1 MSNPV
6 NGTIYRPL
14 YLEDSL
20 VSPDSVYKSLGITDE
35 VVAFVKEIRGLIS
48 DDFII
53 NSYSSTVTLTTA
65 PDGTPKKHGNLVFKD
80 TYEYGF
86 GELTSQDV
94 IDAVNK
100 VLHAGYLYPV
110 HDLAAAK
117 KYSFSMTDP
126 RLDEDHKFSFSIIYD
141 IPERPATLNSR
152 VDTLEKF
159 GAKTMAAVSEIQDT
173 ISNAKATTTEKPEA
187 TESHDVPEP
196 ETTVPETPQEP
207 EAEYPTTEKP
217 EPSEAHEVPK
227 VEATVPETPQEPEIE
242 TTVPETS
249 QEPEVEDNSAED
261 DASSE
266 TTEQQQ

>member
-1 MSNPV
+1 MLDYGYTQ
-6 NGTIYRPL
+6 NGVDINNGLITAAVAKAAQPRPL
-14 YLEDSL
+14 YLEDFL

-35 VVAFVKEIRGLIS
+35 VVAFVKKLKGLIS
-48 DDFII
+48 SGVV
-53 NSYSSTVTLTTA
+53 SYTSTVTLTTA

-117 KYSFSMTDP
+117 KYRFSMTDP

-159 GAKTMAAVSEIQDT
+159 GAKTMASVSEIQDT
-173 ISNAKATTTEKPEA
+173 LNNAKATTTTTEKPEPSEA
-187 TESHDVPEP
+187 HDVPEP
-196 ETTVPETPQEP
+196 ETTVPET
-207 EAEYPTTEKP
+207 
-217 EPSEAHEVPK
+217 
-227 VEATVPETPQEPEIE
+227 TVPETTI
-242 TTVPETS
+242 PETS
-249 QEPEVEDNSAED
+249 QESEPEDGDNSAED
-261 DASSE
+261 VTSSE